1 MIEYRELLRRFASH
15 LATVHKNVCKKCYT
29 NVCIINKYFWVQY
42 SYSSFISSSSSTH
55 KVLLL
60 DSGLLSGEVFL
71 ILALPIFV
79 WSLLLSNSLHTSSIF
94 CYCSYGHSS
103 YLIFLSLFLS
113 RFSGGI
119 LETLIYFFV
128 YFCKGVI
135 SITRYLLT
143 LILLF

>member
-1 MIEYRELLRRFASH
+1 MLETSERLKVSIYGQHFS
-15 LATVHKNVCKKCYT
+15 CK
-29 NVCIINKYFWVQY
+29 IIKYLY
-42 SYSSFISSSSSTH
+42 ISSSSSTH

-60 DSGLLSGEVFL
+60 DSVLLSGEVFL
-71 ILALPIFV
+71 ILAIPIFV

-128 YFCKGVI
+128 YFCQGVI